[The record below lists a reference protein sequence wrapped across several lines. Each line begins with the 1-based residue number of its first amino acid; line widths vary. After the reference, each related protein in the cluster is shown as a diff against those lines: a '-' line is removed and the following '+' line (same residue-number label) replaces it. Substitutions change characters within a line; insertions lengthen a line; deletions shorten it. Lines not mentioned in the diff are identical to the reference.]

1 MANPGS
7 ALDRMGDGK
16 YVLLTTYRRDG
27 TPVATPTWVVR
38 DGDALA
44 VWTATGSGKVKR
56 VRRDGH
62 VTVAPCTIR
71 GRPTGDAVPARASL
85 LDAAGTER
93 VRGLIKKK
101 YRLTGPLTVE
111 LSRRR
116 RGAAGTIGVRIT
128 PSG

>member
-44 VWTATGSGKVKR
+44 VWTATDSGKVKR
-56 VRRDGH
+56 VRRDEIGRAH
-62 VTVAPCTIR
+62 V
-71 GRPTGDAVPARASL
+71 
-85 LDAAGTER
+85 
-93 VRGLIKKK
+93 
-101 YRLTGPLTVE
+101 
-111 LSRRR
+111 
-116 RGAAGTIGVRIT
+116 
-128 PSG
+128 